1 MVFGIL
7 TALVFAGVTATVTEQ
22 FPGFRATSLLPDTLQ
37 IFFDAFATVNLI
49 FAFGVTVMPIWVANA
64 APAVFCFT
72 FEVGC
77 AAGAGAAAGV
87 ETVPEDEF
95 APVST
100 EVDGLF
106 I

>member
-1 MVFGIL
+1 MVFGFL
-7 TALVFAGVTATVTEQ
+7 TTLVFAGVTATVTEQ

-37 IFFDAFATVNLI
+37 IFFDALATVNLI
-49 FAFGVTVMPIWVANA
+49 FAFGVTVMPIWVAND
-64 APAVFCFT
+64 APAVFCLT

-87 ETVPEDEF
+87 EAVPADELD
-95 APVST
+95 PVSV
-100 EVDGLF
+100 EVDGPF